1 MQVGER
7 RAVARSRKRRCEVFT
22 HILVPLDGSEYSERA
37 VEPALSL
44 AEKYGARI
52 TLLTVMLQF
61 PESKLPVPIV
71 DQRSAEHGRRYLADV
86 RAMKLGT
93 AAVPVDLVTKY
104 GTPAEGI
111 VECAL
116 ELQADLIVM
125 STHGTTGT
133 RYTLGS
139 TAWKLLQDA
148 PCPVLLLPVPRA
160 PARDV
165 AP

>member
-1 MQVGER
+1 M
-7 RAVARSRKRRCEVFT
+7 FT

-37 VEPALSL
+37 IEPALSL

-61 PESKLPVPIV
+61 PESKLTVTIV
-71 DQRSAEHGRRYLADV
+71 DQRSEEHGRRYLADV
-86 RAMKLGT
+86 RAMKMG
-93 AAVPVDLVTKY
+93 AAVVPVALVAKH
-104 GTPAEGI
+104 GTPAESI

-116 ELQADLIVM
+116 ESQADLIVM

-139 TAWKLLQDA
+139 TAWKILQDA
-148 PCPVLLLPVPRA
+148 PCPVLLLPVPR
-160 PARDV
+160 PRTREV

>member
-1 MQVGER
+1 M
-7 RAVARSRKRRCEVFT
+7 FT

-52 TLLTVMLQF
+52 TLLTVMLRF
-61 PESKLPVPIV
+61 PESKLQVLTV
-71 DQRSAEHGRRYLADV
+71 DQRSEDHGRRYLADV

-93 AAVPVDLVTKY
+93 AAVPVALVVEL
-104 GTPAEGI
+104 GTPAESI
-111 VECAL
+111 VECAM
-116 ELQADLIVM
+116 ESQADLIVM
-125 STHGTTGT
+125 STHGTTAT

-139 TAWKLLQDA
+139 TAWKILQDA
-148 PCPVLLLPVPRA
+148 PCPVLLLPVPRP

-165 AP
+165 ADQER